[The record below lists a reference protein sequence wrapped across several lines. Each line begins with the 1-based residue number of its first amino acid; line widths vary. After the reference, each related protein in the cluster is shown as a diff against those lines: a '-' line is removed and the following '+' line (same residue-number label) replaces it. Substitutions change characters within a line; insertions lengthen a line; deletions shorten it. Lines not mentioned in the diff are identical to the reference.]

1 MNTRTIKFAAAASL
15 AAATLSLPALA
26 VAHAAPKAR
35 ISPAQAEAA
44 AVKAVPGHAQSAK
57 YEFEDG
63 HWQYAVLVR
72 DAKGQL
78 YEAEVNAAT
87 GRVTATEKTSA
98 AEEASEAAAD
108 RKAAQHAK
116 TGARHTPP
124 AAPEKGEAG
133 EKGEKGNG

>member
-1 MNTRTIKFAAAASL
+1 MNTRTVKYAAALS
-15 AAATLSLPALA
+15 AAALSLPALA
-26 VAHAAPKAR
+26 APHAAPKAR

-44 AVKAVPGHAQSAK
+44 AVKAVPGRAQSAK

-63 HWQYAVLVR
+63 HWQYAVIVR

-108 RKAAQHAK
+108 RKAALHAK
-116 TGARHTPP
+116 PGARRVTP
-124 AAPEKGEAG
+124 AAPEQ
-133 EKGEKGNG
+133 GEKGNG